1 MDRRDGQSIETAQ
14 MPEASLL
21 GRYAEDVES
30 GNADMELHSVCD
42 NHSTAIDRA
51 TKTTPFRPSPRP
63 TDTGN
68 GAIVAFERVGA
79 NRQNAGR
86 RTLTYIGKT
95 TSLRIWRQANG
106 G

>member
-1 MDRRDGQSIETAQ
+1 M
-14 MPEASLL
+14 
-21 GRYAEDVES
+21 ES
-30 GNADMELHSVCD
+30 GNADMESPIVCD
-42 NHSTAIDRA
+42 NHSNDNYDLSYG
-51 TKTTPFRPSPRP
+51 KSHLFVSRPAHSTR
-63 TDTGN
+63 
-68 GAIVAFERVGA
+68 GAGRETFERVGA